1 MSVDKV
7 CNCIK
12 LCVFL
17 SIYVDVDICRYVKLR
32 RYLLIALTDLFSE
45 IWLVVKVVTRCPTQY
60 VYRSGPASVFTI

>member
-12 LCVFL
+12 LCIFL

-32 RYLLIALTDLFSE
+32 RYLLIALTDPFSVWLF
-45 IWLVVKVVTRCPTQY
+45 VKVVKRCPAQY